1 MDEQIKYESSNYIKE
16 DYDFVGIN
24 FIKKDGSVEFVK
36 NENKKLQ
43 ESIKAYFQPKKSI
56 YTEIIEERARQEAR
70 WGQQNHDLVDYTY
83 TPEGMNRCYEI
94 LSEERAKYLCESSVR
109 HGNLTWGHIIVEEL
123 VEALCAKTVKEQRE
137 ELIQCGAVIVAMI
150 ESLDRNGQ

>member
-1 MDEQIKYESSNYIKE
+1 MKVNNKE
-16 DYDFVGIN
+16 EKTMYDYWHLSPEKPIYLICEE
-24 FIKKDGSVEFVK
+24 IKK
-36 NENKKLQ
+36 
-43 ESIKAYFQPKKSI
+43 
-56 YTEIIEERARQEAR
+56 ERDRQNDK

-94 LSEERAKYLCESSVR
+94 LSEERAKYLCESSVK

-150 ESLDRNGQ
+150 ESLDRNNK